1 MKKQAIGYAR
11 VSTGKQAK
19 EGASIEMQHSCIVQM
34 AHKEGYE
41 LSDVLSDE
49 GLSGRKDTHKRQ
61 GYKRML
67 DLVRA
72 KKVDCIF
79 AYSLSR
85 LGRKMS
91 DVLALFEL
99 CDKHGV
105 DIILYK
111 DSIDTRTAVGKLIR
125 NILISFNEFEA
136 DLASERTSDV
146 AQNNKKE
153 FKPYCNP
160 PYGWK
165 IENRIVEGAKIISRG
180 ELKEVPEEQDVINWI
195 LQKRKANKS
204 LSWIAEELN
213 HNEIKPKRGVKWSH
227 GQVDSVIKT
236 SMSMLQLAQSN

>member
-34 AHKEGYE
+34 ATSEGFE
-41 LSDVLSDE
+41 LVNILVDE
-49 GLSGRKDTHKRQ
+49 GLSGRKNLHKRKA
-61 GYKRML
+61 YTELMEIIN
-67 DLVRA
+67 A
-72 KKVDCIF
+72 KKTDCILV
-79 AYSLSR
+79 YSLLR
-85 LGRKMS
+85 LGRN
-91 DVLALFEL
+91 AAEL
-99 CDKHGV
+99 MRMFSLCEKKNV
-105 DIILYK
+105 DIVSYK
-111 DSIDTRTAVGKLIR
+111 EKIDTRTVMGRFLR
-125 NILISFNEFEA
+125 NMIAIMGELEA